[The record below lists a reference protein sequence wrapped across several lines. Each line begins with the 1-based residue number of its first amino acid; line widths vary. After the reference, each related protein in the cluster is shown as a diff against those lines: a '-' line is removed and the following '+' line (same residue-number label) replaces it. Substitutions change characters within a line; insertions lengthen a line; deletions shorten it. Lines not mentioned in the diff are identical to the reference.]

1 MCKSEEKREKEGL
14 EGVEEK
20 LGRTTRW
27 LHEVK
32 QLEQDADQM
41 LREESVS
48 LLRRRLGQ
56 SCAELQDIRD
66 ILVESV
72 RTKLSPRQ
80 LEVLE
85 TEAETADPSV
95 QFFGVEWESVFA
107 RCFSL
112 GLNIRIFKQ
121 RLVADVVDSLGLASI
136 LLELRKVE
144 GELGDHLV
152 ALLAG
157 RLGSAGKLTDRLQH
171 QLQQA
176 GPLQLQ
182 QAGQLQV
189 QQAGQSC
196 QGSSGNL
203 RTKSGMVTGSSQVK
217 YRKNKTENLS
227 TKIQSTRA
235 PDSQTDRR
243 DRRKSTVVESSPV
256 KKKSSLVQKVSN
268 LFIDYI

>member
-1 MCKSEEKREKEGL
+1 L

-41 LREESVS
+41 RREESVS

-176 GPLQLQ
+176 GQHK
-182 QAGQLQV
+182 V
-189 QQAGQSC
+189 KQAGQSC

-217 YRKNKTENLS
+217 YRKNKTENLT
-227 TKIQSTRA
+227 TKIQSTRTA
-235 PDSQTDRR
+235 DSQTDRR